1 MIRVRTRRLPF
12 TRFQIWFGGI
22 LGVFFAVYRIGAIP
36 PMPITEL
43 QARSSKPRDRAY
55 KLADGGGL
63 FLLIQP
69 NGSKLWRMKYRYAGK
84 EKLLSFGS
92 YPKVAVA
99 AARKKRTAAKDVLS
113 SGQDPAKVQPD
124 AEPNEDRTFLAV
136 ATLWHDNRKYSLDPA
151 HAQRVWS
158 RLERDVFPQIG
169 QKPIDEITPPIV
181 LKVIRKIEE
190 RGALDISRSAKQG
203 IGQVF
208 QFAIAC
214 GLATSDPTA
223 NLRGALKPRPRV
235 RHMSRVPLAELHGF
249 LEKLLAYQEKS
260 DRRSA
265 VTRDAV
271 HFALLTWV
279 RTKELR
285 LAVKSEFEGLDGH
298 SPLWRIPAE
307 RMKMGR
313 EHLVP
318 LSRQAADIARSMI
331 KAARGEYLFPG
342 KSPRDPLSEN
352 TMIYALYRLGYHSR
366 QTVHGFRGLAST
378 WANEQLVEYGNPP
391 IWIRRYHEDWTELQ
405 LAHCERNEVRGAY
418 NAAEYLEPRRRMMQD
433 WADFL
438 DQNDQARD

>member
-1 MIRVRTRRLPF
+1 
-12 TRFQIWFGGI
+12 
-22 LGVFFAVYRIGAIP
+22 
-36 PMPITEL
+36 MPLTEL
-43 QARSSKPRDRAY
+43 QARSAKPRDRAY

-92 YPKVAVA
+92 YPKVALA
-99 AARKKRTAAKDVLS
+99 EARKKRTAARDVLS
-113 SGQDPAKVQPD
+113 SGEDPGKDRAD
-124 AEPNEDRTFLAV
+124 DELNEDRTFRAV

-158 RLERDVFPQIG
+158 RLERDVFPEIG

-181 LKVIRKIEE
+181 LKMIRKIEQ
-190 RGALDISRSAKQG
+190 RGALDISRRAKQG
-203 IGQVF
+203 VGQVF

-214 GLATSDPTA
+214 GLATTDPTA
-223 NLRGALKPRPRV
+223 HLRGALKPRPRV
-235 RHMSRVPLAELHGF
+235 KHMSRVPLAELHGF
-249 LEKLLAYQEKS
+249 IEKLLAYQEGG

-318 LSRQAADIARSMI
+318 LSRQAADIAKSMI

-342 KSPRDPLSEN
+342 KNPRDPLSEN

-378 WANEQLVEYGNPP
+378 WANEQLVEYGKPP
-391 IWIRRYHEDWTELQ
+391 IWIRRYHEDWIELQ
-405 LAHCERNEVRGAY
+405 LAHSERNEVRGAY

-438 DQNDQARD
+438 DQNDQARDYDRPKRRRSNLP

>member
-1 MIRVRTRRLPF
+1 
-12 TRFQIWFGGI
+12 
-22 LGVFFAVYRIGAIP
+22 
-36 PMPITEL
+36 MPLTEI
-43 QARSSKPRDRAY
+43 QAKASKPRERAY
-55 KLADGGGL
+55 KLSDSEGL

-69 NGSKLWRMKYRYAGK
+69 NGSKLWRMKYRYGGK

-92 YPKVAVA
+92 YPRVGIA
-99 AARKKRTAAKDVLS
+99 AAREKRAAAKAILS
-113 SGQDPAKVQPD
+113 SGKDPARNQPETEAD
-124 AEPNEDRTFLAV
+124 EGRTFLAI
-136 ATLWHDNRKYSLDPA
+136 ATLWHDNRKSSLDPA

-158 RLERDVFPQIG
+158 RLERDVFPEIG

-181 LKVIRKIEE
+181 LEMIRKIEE
-190 RGALDISRSAKQG
+190 RGALDISRRAKQG
-203 IGQVF
+203 VGQVF

-223 NLRGALKPRPRV
+223 HLRGALKPRPRV
-235 RHMSRVPLAELHGF
+235 KHMSRLPLAELHGF
-249 LEKLLAYQEKS
+249 LEKLRAYQEEG

-285 LAVKSEFEGLDGH
+285 LAVKSEFEGLDGR

-313 EHLVP
+313 EHIVP
-318 LSRQAADIARSMI
+318 LSRQAADIAKSMI
-331 KAARGEYLFPG
+331 KAAPGDFVFPG
-342 KSPRDPLSEN
+342 KGPKDPLSEN

-378 WANEQLVEYGNPP
+378 WANEQLVEYGKPP
-391 IWIRRYHEDWTELQ
+391 IWIRRYHEDWVELQ
-405 LAHCERNEVRGAY
+405 LAHSEKDEVRGAY

-438 DQNDQARD
+438 DQNDQGRDLDRPKRRRSSRP

>member
-1 MIRVRTRRLPF
+1 
-12 TRFQIWFGGI
+12 
-22 LGVFFAVYRIGAIP
+22 
-36 PMPITEL
+36 MPLTEI
-43 QARSSKPRDRAY
+43 QAKASKPRDRAY
-55 KLADGGGL
+55 KLSDSEGL

-69 NGSKLWRMKYRYAGK
+69 NGSKLWRMKYRYGGK

-92 YPKVAVA
+92 YPRVGIA
-99 AARKKRTAAKDVLS
+99 AAREKRAAAKAILS
-113 SGQDPAKVQPD
+113 SGKDPAKNQPETEAD
-124 AEPNEDRTFLAV
+124 EGRTFRAV
-136 ATLWHDNRKYSLDPA
+136 ATLWHDNRKSSLDPA

-158 RLERDVFPQIG
+158 RLERDVFPEIG

-181 LKVIRKIEE
+181 LEMIRKIEE
-190 RGALDISRSAKQG
+190 RGALDISRRAKQG
-203 IGQVF
+203 VGQVF

-223 NLRGALKPRPRV
+223 HLRGALKPRPRV
-235 RHMSRVPLAELHGF
+235 KHMSRLPLAELHGF
-249 LEKLLAYQEKS
+249 LEKLRAYQEEG

-285 LAVKSEFEGLDGH
+285 LAVKSEFEGLDGRC
-298 SPLWRIPAE
+298 PLWRIPAE

-313 EHLVP
+313 EHIVP
-318 LSRQAADIARSMI
+318 LSRQAADIAKSMI
-331 KAARGEYLFPG
+331 KAAPGDYVFPG
-342 KSPRDPLSEN
+342 KDPKDPLSEN

-378 WANEQLVEYGNPP
+378 WANEQLVEYGKPP
-391 IWIRRYHEDWTELQ
+391 IWIRRYHEDWVELQ
-405 LAHCERNEVRGAY
+405 LAHSEKNEVRGAY

-438 DQNDQARD
+438 VQNDQGRDQDRPRRRRSSRP